1 MSDSSHSG
9 GETPPGSGSEP
20 RPETP
25 AAGTGGDAAAATAV
39 AGGGTQAPAVP
50 ARKGGL
56 RRPRGFEWV
65 LVGVAALIAWK
76 LWDWRGSVTGPG
88 KTTTAPITLVSADR
102 DDLACAFGGT
112 AAGKYRCEF
121 DANAKPWPNPPAPT
135 ERLAPYY
142 TTERQ
147 LYLIPGLF
155 EQSALQKRYS
165 MDTGNHLQRDQQKR
179 FVARCELRL
188 LEKVEKLKTRWL
200 RGGDFNDAEGAW
212 VAEPKNCT
220 VE

>member
-1 MSDSSHSG
+1 MSDSSRSG
-9 GETPPGSGSEP
+9 GEIPPGSGTEP

-25 AAGTGGDAAAATAV
+25 SAGAGAAPV
-39 AGGGTQAPAVP
+39 AP
-50 ARKGGL
+50 ARKGGFAL

-121 DANAKPWPNPPAPT
+121 DANAKAWPNPPAPA

-155 EQSALQKRYS
+155 EQSALQKRYAS
-165 MDTGNHLQRDQQKR
+165 DTGNHLQRDQQKR

-188 LEKVEKLKTRWL
+188 VEKVEKLKTRWL
-200 RGGDFNDAEGAW
+200 RGGDFNDADNAW

-220 VE
+220 VEN

>member
-9 GETPPGSGSEP
+9 GEIPPGSGTEP

-25 AAGTGGDAAAATAV
+25 SAGAGATPV
-39 AGGGTQAPAVP
+39 AP
-50 ARKGGL
+50 ARKGGFAL

-112 AAGKYRCEF
+112 IAGKYRCEF
-121 DANAKPWPNPPAPT
+121 DANAKPWPNPPAPG
-135 ERLAPYY
+135 ERLSPYF

-155 EQSALQKRYS
+155 EQSALQKRYAS
-165 MDTGNHLQRDQQKR
+165 DSSSPRDQQKR

-188 LEKVEKLKTRWL
+188 VEKVEKLKTRWL
-200 RGGDFNDAEGAW
+200 RGGDFNDADNAW

>member
-20 RPETP
+20 RLESP
-25 AAGTGGDAAAATAV
+25 AAGTGS
-39 AGGGTQAPAVP
+39 APAPAP

-56 RRPRGFEWV
+56 RRPRGFEWI

-112 AAGKYRCEF
+112 IAGKYRCEF
-121 DANAKPWPNPPAPT
+121 DASAKPWPNPPAPG
-135 ERLAPYY
+135 ERLAPYF

-155 EQSALQKRYS
+155 EQSALQKRYAA
-165 MDTGNHLQRDQQKR
+165 DTGSHLQRDQQKR

-188 LEKVEKLKTRWL
+188 VEKVEKVKTRWL
-200 RGGDFNDAEGAW
+200 RGGDFNDADNAW
-212 VAEPKNCT
+212 VAEPKSCT